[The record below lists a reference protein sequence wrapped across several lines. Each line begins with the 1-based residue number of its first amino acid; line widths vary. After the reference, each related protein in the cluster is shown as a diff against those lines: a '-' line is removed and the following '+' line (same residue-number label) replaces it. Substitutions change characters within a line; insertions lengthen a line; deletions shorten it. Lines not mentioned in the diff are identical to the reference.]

1 VVPQETPLKCNYCC
15 QAFSRLDNFKRHESG
30 CKERQ
35 CVVRHLEVQLEI
47 PIEVDI
53 HSKQCRFCKKEFTQ
67 KCNCTRHMITCK
79 MKMKMKYLSY
89 LEDKLK
95 EQNKENMKGVTTSI
109 TNNNSTNTN
118 CNNVTN
124 NIINVKGIGEEDLSY
139 LTVKVIKALSN
150 EFKSDQEFIAK
161 TLAHIHANW
170 DHPENHNIIY
180 SNYSSNKALVKYDN
194 EFKYTNINIVLRQTV
209 ENMLDNVAL
218 SVDFD
223 KLPRSVKQ
231 RLEVVAEDDELDQ
244 EKRVEKFTNK
254 PNAIEYLES
263 TGKHKKLLN
272 LLEKENL
279 TNSLKSGTKMTIFA
293 PTDNALSNVKI
304 ADKKTFLLQHVLQ
317 YSQSPPPNYRKMKT
331 YKTLSGEKVDSEKLI
346 PQIEK
351 GMKTSSGIVFSI
363 HFFIS

>member
-1 VVPQETPLKCNYCC
+1 MFCCEKCCKEFKTNWQLQRHLSKKTPCKVIPQETSFLPQETSKIPQETSFLPQETSFLPQETSLKCDYCC
-15 QAFSRLDNFKRHESG
+15 QEFSRLDSLKRHETG

-35 CVVRHLEVQLEI
+35 CVVRHLEVQLGI
-47 PIEVDI
+47 PIEIDI
-53 HSKQCRFCKKEFTQ
+53 HSKQCRFCKKEFSQ
-67 KCNCTRHMITCK
+67 KCNCTRHKNTCK
-79 MKMKMKYLSY
+79 MKMKYLTY

-95 EQNKENMKGVTTSI
+95 EHNKENMKGVTSI
-109 TNNNSTNTN
+109 TNNTNTN

-161 TLAHIHANW
+161 TLAHIHANG

-194 EFKYTNINIVLRQTV
+194 EFKYTNINIVLRQAV

-223 KLPRSVKQ
+223 KLPMSVKQ

-244 EKRVEKFTNK
+244 TAKSLFKLALYTEYQNGKIKK
-254 PNAIEYLES
+254 PELV
-263 TGKHKKLLN
+263 
-272 LLEKENL
+272 
-279 TNSLKSGTKMTIFA
+279 M
-293 PTDNALSNVKI
+293 
-304 ADKKTFLLQHVLQ
+304 
-317 YSQSPPPNYRKMKT
+317 
-331 YKTLSGEKVDSEKLI
+331 
-346 PQIEK
+346 
-351 GMKTSSGIVFSI
+351 
-363 HFFIS
+363 